1 MLLTEQLLSVNLH
14 ASLQYELAC
23 VGCRKGFGARQMAAI
38 LDKLMRSLGYPKYFC
53 QGEVSFQQLPIQL
66 SSCRSTLL
74 HHVLGTSMPSSGGLS
89 KPSHDCDCPRT
100 LYLQSWGSSVC
111 TADASIP
118 VAIPVQHMQAWSLL
132 RGSPFCRWRLGRH
145 NRVHHGCQGKLKAIR
160 ESWH

>member
-38 LDKLMRSLGYPKYFC
+38 LDKLMRTLGYPKYFC

-89 KPSHDCDCPRT
+89 KPSHDCGCPRT
-100 LYLQSWGSSVC
+100 LRASSYSH
-111 TADASIP
+111 DGPASAQLMP
-118 VAIPVQHMQAWSLL
+118 AFLWPSQCNT
-132 RGSPFCRWRLGRH
+132 CRPGL
-145 NRVHHGCQGKLKAIR
+145 C
-160 ESWH
+160 